1 MRKLFQLRF
10 GGIYLVAILFIAVST
25 GVRIALAVKA
35 SASLDAGPW
44 ELIKVFGTGLFY
56 DFVTASYFM
65 IPLLAYLTILPDRIY
80 RSRWY
85 KPFAYLMYFAVI
97 YGLLFDAVAEWLFWD
112 EFGTRFNF
120 IAVDYL
126 IYTREV
132 VGNIRESYPTGAL
145 LSAIA
150 VLALLILLAAR
161 GAIDATLKTGGT
173 VKNRLARAPLFAL
186 VPALSFAFVDGS
198 LANVSANQYANQL
211 AGNGIYDLF
220 AAFRNNELDYR
231 SFYRTEDDGQALT
244 RLRALVRED
253 NASFLDL
260 KPRDVH
266 REIRHAG
273 DMRQLNVMLV
283 TVESLSAEFLGAFG
297 NRQGLTPH
305 LDALA
310 KDSLLFTN
318 LYATGTR
325 TVRGL
330 EAITLSVPP
339 TPGLSI
345 VKRPNNEGLFSIGH
359 VFREKGYD
367 TRYIYGGYGYFDNMN
382 HFFSSNG
389 FEVVDRTS
397 MGADEVHFSNIWG
410 VADEDLFARALRE
423 ADKSHDA
430 GKPFFNL
437 VMTTSNHRPF
447 TYPEGRID
455 IPSHTGREGGVK
467 YTDYAIGR
475 LIAEARRKPWF
486 KDTVFVIVA
495 DHCASSA
502 GKTDLP
508 VQRYKIP
515 MLVYAP
521 AHIRP
526 GIVNTLASQMDVA
539 PTLLGLLRF
548 DYRSKFIGRDILT
561 MRPEEGRALISTYQ
575 NLGYFKQDRL
585 VVLSPQRKV
594 QTYSLDANTG
604 EPTGAATS
612 QEMLGDALA
621 YYQGASYLFRSRL
634 GRWE

>member
-253 NASFLDL
+253 NASFLDS
-260 KPRDVH
+260 KPLDVH

-283 TVESLSAEFLGAFG
+283 TVESLSAEFLGAYG